1 MKQDWIAPTAI
12 FILVA
17 LVMSFVW
24 FIAEAPYEQS
34 KQGQRVS
41 RRTCLL

>member
-1 MKQDWIAPTAI
+1 MKHDWIAPTAI

-24 FIAEAPYEQS
+24 FIVE
-34 KQGQRVS
+34 G
-41 RRTCLL
+41 TL

>member
-12 FILVA
+12 FTLVA

-24 FIAEAPYEQS
+24 FIVE
-34 KQGQRVS
+34 G
-41 RRTCLL
+41 TL